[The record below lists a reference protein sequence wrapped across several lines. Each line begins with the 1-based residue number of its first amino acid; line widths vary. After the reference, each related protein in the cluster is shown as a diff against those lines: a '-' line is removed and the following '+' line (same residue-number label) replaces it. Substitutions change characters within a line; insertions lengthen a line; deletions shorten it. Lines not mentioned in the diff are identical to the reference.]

1 MSFEQQV
8 KNAILTY
15 PRIFPD
21 ALRVYE
27 HIFLEIGNGYEWKDG
42 KLVYPICD
50 EICTNK
56 EQAVK
61 RVLLQL
67 CEELKALDSL
77 GSETSFTKCLRERKI
92 SNAASFIN
100 TIYNVDELV
109 DDLSIIDYGEDEM
122 VFRISEYSAIANI
135 PDNIENDYLS
145 AINVFIRIM
154 IDNRDRV
161 RDSDNL
167 LDSIISRVE
176 HIAKSN

>member
-27 HIFLEIGNGYEWKDG
+27 YIFLEIGNGYEWKDG
-42 KLVYPICD
+42 KLIPIYD
-50 EICTNK
+50 EMCTNK

-67 CEELKALDSL
+67 CEELEILDFWGDEDSY
-77 GSETSFTKCLRERKI
+77 TKRLRERKI
-92 SNAASFIN
+92 SNAASFIS

-109 DDLSIIDYGEDEM
+109 NDLSIVDYGEDKM

-135 PDNIENDYLS
+135 PDNVQKDYLS
-145 AINVFIRIM
+145 AISMFIHIM
-154 IDNRDRV
+154 VDNRDRV
-161 RDSDNL
+161 RDCDNL

-176 HIAKSN
+176 HITRK